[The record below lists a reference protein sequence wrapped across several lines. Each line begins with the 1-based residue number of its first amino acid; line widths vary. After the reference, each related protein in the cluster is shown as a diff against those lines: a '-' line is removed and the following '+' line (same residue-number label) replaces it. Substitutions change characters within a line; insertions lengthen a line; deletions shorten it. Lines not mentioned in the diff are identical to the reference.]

1 MKRTLVN
8 CTLLGLGGLLLA
20 AGPALAQPANPGQ
33 GRGGPP
39 EFVQERGGATAER
52 RGSGDDAQWSR
63 ERERDRNRWE
73 RGDDG
78 REWRSRDRDRDGW
91 SRDRDRRDW
100 DRDDRREWQSRDRDR
115 RDWDRDRRDDREW
128 RRDRDRDRW
137 VGDRRSGPRIEERL
151 IREIFRDHRELWR
164 HDRGAA
170 LPPGIRM
177 NLERGKPLP
186 PGIARR
192 FDDRLYR
199 QLPRYEG
206 YEWRRVGADVVLVEM
221 ASDIVY
227 EVLRDIFID

>member
-1 MKRTLVN
+1 MKRPITY
-8 CTLLGLGGLLLA
+8 CTLLGLGGLLLS
-20 AGPALAQPANPGQ
+20 AGSALAQPANPGQ

-39 EFVQERGGATAER
+39 EFVEERGGGPAMDER
-52 RGSGDDAQWSR
+52 RRGDDPQWSR
-63 ERERDRNRWE
+63 QREQDRNRWE
-73 RGDDG
+73 RGDDD

-91 SRDRDRRDW
+91 SRDRD
-100 DRDDRREWQSRDRDR
+100 DRREWHSR
-115 RDWDRDRRDDREW
+115 DRDRRDDREW
-128 RRDRDRDRW
+128 RRDRDRDYW
-137 VGDRRSGPRIEERL
+137 AGDSRSRPRIEERL
-151 IREIFRDHRELWR
+151 IRGIFRDHRELWR

-206 YEWRRVGADVVLVEM
+206 YEWRRVGADVVLVEV

-227 EVLRDIFID
+227 EVLRDIFTD

>member
-1 MKRTLVN
+1 MKRPITY

-20 AGPALAQPANPGQ
+20 AGTALAQPANPGQ
-33 GRGGPP
+33 ERGGPP
-39 EFVQERGGATAER
+39 EFVQDRGGSHMDER
-52 RGSGDDAQWSR
+52 RRSDDSQWSR
-63 ERERDRNRWE
+63 QREQDRNRWE
-73 RGDDG
+73 RGDDD

-91 SRDRDRRDW
+91 SRDRD
-100 DRDDRREWQSRDRDR
+100 DRREWHSRDRDR
-115 RDWDRDRRDDREW
+115 DYWA
-128 RRDRDRDRW
+128 
-137 VGDRRSGPRIEERL
+137 GDRRSRPRIEERL

-206 YEWRRVGADVVLVEM
+206 YEWRRVGADVVLVEV